1 MIVDFF
7 LSITIW
13 HILSFC
19 MGCVIGWI
27 TKIPFMLSV
36 YKEIKETDEYKQ
48 RRSDAYVEEIQR
60 VKDQYRNLRHD

>member
-1 MIVDFF
+1 
-7 LSITIW
+7 
-13 HILSFC
+13 
-19 MGCVIGWI
+19 
-27 TKIPFMLSV
+27 MLSV